1 MSFTKLA
8 LIALFASV
16 FALAGCGNADPVLNF
31 ANSPIV
37 ASTGKKNMND
47 IKRGIILAGSRI
59 GWQMQQ
65 VKPGSIVATLFRSG
79 RMAKVEINYTAD
91 TYNITYKDSSNL
103 NYQGGTIHGT
113 YNKWVTKLHNN
124 IRTTLSKM

>member
-1 MSFTKLA
+1 MSFTKLT
-8 LIALFASV
+8 LIALFTSV

-31 ANSPIV
+31 TNSPVV
-37 ASTGKKNMND
+37 APAGKKNMDD
-47 IKRGIILAGSRI
+47 IKRGIILAGSRS

-65 VKPGSIVATLFRSG
+65 VKPGTIIATIFLRG
-79 RMAKVEINYTAD
+79 RMAKVAINYTTE

-113 YNKWVTKLHNN
+113 YNKWVTELHNN